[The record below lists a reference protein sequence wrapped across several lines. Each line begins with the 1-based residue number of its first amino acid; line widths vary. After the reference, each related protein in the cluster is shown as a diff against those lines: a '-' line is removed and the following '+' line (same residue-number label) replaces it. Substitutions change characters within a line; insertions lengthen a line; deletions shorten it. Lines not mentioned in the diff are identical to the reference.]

1 MNDTTALLK
10 IFAERYIN
18 CDDEQAMFDAKY
30 NREAMVAA
38 YNAILHFAESEEK
51 MKKNPNANNDCF
63 TL

>member
-1 MNDTTALLK
+1 MNNITALLK
-10 IFAERYIN
+10 CFGERYIN

-30 NREAMVAA
+30 NREEMVLTF
-38 YNAILHFAESEEK
+38 NAILHFAESEEK